1 MDWGGTE
8 SGMQPGRKHCK
19 AIMSLDGDY
28 TNVGV
33 ALVYEGNPG
42 TDVGP
47 YVSTGNYCKANTSQP
62 DHYNQFIVGTVW
74 RDLNG
79 NNRYDPGEGIGGVT
93 VTSNA
98 GTFYAVTSQ
107 SGGYAI
113 PVTMAPGTYQVVF
126 SGGAGGTQSL
136 TMAIFSFLKGTSAVL
151 PHQFN

>member
-1 MDWGGTE
+1 
-8 SGMQPGRKHCK
+8 
-19 AIMSLDGDY
+19 
-28 TNVGV
+28 
-33 ALVYEGNPG
+33 
-42 TDVGP
+42 
-47 YVSTGNYCKANTSQP
+47 
-62 DHYNQFIVGTVW
+62 
-74 RDLNG
+74 LNG